1 MPHHLR
7 ELKHE
12 RSKSEQPLR
21 VTMPIRALVI
31 DEKIKHYQNIAAEI
45 IDRLTADRIEKL
57 IADLKAQKLA
67 LHPSENNK

>member
-1 MPHHLR
+1 
-7 ELKHE
+7 
-12 RSKSEQPLR
+12 
-21 VTMPIRALVI
+21 MPIRALVI